1 MTNPL
6 YLDVYD
12 DDNNLVSSDE
22 LTYITVNSTDD
33 LNKVFQQWQK
43 ENKTNID
50 YEDTKQ
56 HLY

>member
-12 DDNNLVSSDE
+12 DYDNLVSSEE
-22 LTYITVNSTDD
+22 LTLISINSTDD

>member
-12 DDNNLVSSDE
+12 DYDNLVSSDE

>member
-33 LNKVFQQWQK
+33 LNKVFKQWQK
-43 ENKTNID
+43 EKGNYVD

>member
-12 DDNNLVSSDE
+12 DYDNLVSSEE
-22 LTYITVNSTDD
+22 LTLISINSTDD
-33 LNKVFQQWQK
+33 LEKVFKQWQK
-43 ENKTNID
+43 ENKTHID

>member
-12 DDNNLVSSDE
+12 DYDNLVSSEE
-22 LTYITVNSTDD
+22 LTLISINSTDD
-33 LNKVFQQWQK
+33 LEKVFQQWQK
-43 ENKTNID
+43 ENKTNIY

>member
-12 DDNNLVSSDE
+12 DYDNLVSSEE
-22 LTYITVNSTDD
+22 LTLISINSTDD
-33 LNKVFQQWQK
+33 LEKVFKQWQR

>member
-12 DDNNLVSSDE
+12 DYDNLVSSEE
-22 LTYITVNSTDD
+22 LTLISINSTDD
-33 LNKVFQQWQK
+33 LEKVFQQWQK

>member
-12 DDNNLVSSDE
+12 DYDNLVSSEE
-22 LTYITVNSTDD
+22 LTLISINSTDD
-33 LNKVFQQWQK
+33 LEKVFKQWQK

>member
-12 DDNNLVSSDE
+12 DYDNLVSSEE
-22 LTYITVNSTDD
+22 LTLISINSTDD
-33 LNKVFQQWQK
+33 LEKVFQQWQK
-43 ENKTNID
+43 ENKTKID